1 MVVMNSPDFVSSSE
15 FTLLRALTSRTHRPN
30 LMVVCGEGVTIDVL
44 AELVATCITPL
55 HVCALPGPLRLPDAP
70 GGTLFLNDVA
80 DLTLQQQ
87 IALFDWIGRHR
98 GAAQIISV
106 TQANL
111 PAMVRDGRFL
121 EGLFYRLN
129 TVRVQAART
138 QGH

>member
-15 FTLLRALTSRTHRPN
+15 FTLLRTLTSRTHRPN
-30 LMVVCGEGVTIDVL
+30 LMVVCEDCVSTDVL
-44 AELVATCITPL
+44 GELVATCIPPL
-55 HVCALPGPLRLPDAP
+55 HICTLPGPLTVPEAP
-70 GGTLFLNDVA
+70 TGTLFLKDVA
-80 DLTLQQQ
+80 DLTIQQQ
-87 IALFDWIGRHR
+87 IALFDWIGRYR

-129 TVRVQAART
+129 TVRVQAGRAK
-138 QGH
+138 GH